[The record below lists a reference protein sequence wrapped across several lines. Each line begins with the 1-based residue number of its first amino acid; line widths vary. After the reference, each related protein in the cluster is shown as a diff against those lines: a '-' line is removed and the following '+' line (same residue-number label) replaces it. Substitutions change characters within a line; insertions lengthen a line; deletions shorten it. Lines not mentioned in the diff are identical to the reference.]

1 MHPRP
6 PRQSIPSRTRS
17 VFATI
22 PNQVQSRSPV
32 KNLLVCGRALTRAPA
47 RTGLRT
53 LGTSASKRRGTVCHL
68 RLQTSFHPS
77 SSLDHAQKSSGAV
90 ATIVPR
96 WSRSPTRPGG
106 PLITTSSYPQAH
118 ASSLSC
124 SAVMGTLSRTQSR
137 NHHHLLIAPNKF
149 EPICICPSTRA
160 YADPGPHRP
169 PVTIIDAASQPES
182 QI

>member
-6 PRQSIPSRTRS
+6 PRQSLASRTRS

-32 KNLLVCGRALTRAPA
+32 KNLLVCGRALTRAPVSGHWA
-47 RTGLRT
+47 RRPASVAVPYA
-53 LGTSASKRRGTVCHL
+53 TSACKL
-68 RLQTSFHPS
+68 SFHPT
-77 SSLDHAQKSSGAV
+77 SSLDHAQKSSGVV

-96 WSRSPTRPGG
+96 WSRSPSRPGG
-106 PLITTSSYPQAH
+106 PLITSSHPH

-124 SAVMGTLSRTQSR
+124 SAVMGTLSRMQSR

-160 YADPGPHRP
+160 YADPGPRRP